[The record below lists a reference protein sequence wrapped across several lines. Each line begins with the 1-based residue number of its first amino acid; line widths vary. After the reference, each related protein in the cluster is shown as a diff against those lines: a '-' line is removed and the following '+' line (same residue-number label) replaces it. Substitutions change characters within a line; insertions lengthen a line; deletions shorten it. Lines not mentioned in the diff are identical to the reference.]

1 MADRPYLDVTG
12 LNRHFDIS
20 DPFLARVASG
30 GRKRILT
37 AVDDV
42 SFSIAKGQTYAL
54 VGESGSGKSTIARMI
69 VGLERPDSGRILID
83 GQTAFDQAGGQAQ
96 DDHLRQKLQMVFQS
110 PYSSLNP
117 RWRVGDILM
126 EPIKAFGLI
135 SERGAQRRR
144 VDELLEQVGLSS
156 PDAARFPHEFSGG
169 QRQRIGI
176 ARALILEPEFV
187 VCDEPISALDVSVQ
201 AQVINLLGELKET
214 MGLTLLF
221 IAHDLSMVRYVSDRM
236 AVMYLGSL
244 VELGKAD
251 EVYFNP
257 KHPYTEVLIGSNP
270 EPDPNLE
277 KGRAS
282 TSIQGEI
289 PSPVNVPSGC
299 RFANRCPKVLD
310 VCREKT
316 PELIPV
322 KDEDRLVACHLV
334 S

>member
-1 MADRPYLDVTG
+1 MSRY
-12 LNRHFDIS
+12 
-20 DPFLARVASG
+20 
-30 GRKRILT
+30 
-37 AVDDV
+37 
-42 SFSIAKGQTYAL
+42 
-54 VGESGSGKSTIARMI
+54 
-69 VGLERPDSGRILID
+69 
-83 GQTAFDQAGGQAQ
+83 
-96 DDHLRQKLQMVFQS
+96 
-110 PYSSLNP
+110 
-117 RWRVGDILM
+117 
-126 EPIKAFGLI
+126 
-135 SERGAQRRR
+135 
-144 VDELLEQVGLSS
+144 
-156 PDAARFPHEFSGG
+156 PHEFSGG

-201 AQVINLLGELKET
+201 AQVINLMGELKET

-270 EPDPNLE
+270 EPDPKLE

-316 PELIPV
+316 PELVPL